1 MAKKN
6 FVLTTNKSNIFA
18 SFAPALFVFFW
29 STGFIGAK
37 FGLPYAEPFTF
48 LFIRFAIASI
58 LMFCLSLWFGASWPK
73 KTIEVFH
80 IVVSG
85 LLLHAAYLGG
95 VFTAINLGMSA
106 GVTALIVGLQPIVT
120 GVFAQI
126 ILKEKLV
133 LRQWLG
139 LLVGFLGVA
148 LVVSEKFF
156 FTGTTE
162 TKITTASICA
172 AIIALLGTT
181 FGTIYQK
188 RYCSNMHLTSGTTIQ
203 YVSTCIVMFFGA
215 ISWET
220 MKVQWTIEF
229 LFAILWLVLVLSFGA
244 ILLLMYLIR
253 HNATSRLSSLFY
265 LVPPA
270 TTAEAFFLFN
280 ERLGIIAL
288 LGLLIVIT
296 GVSMVIHKT

>member
-1 MAKKN
+1 MAKN
-6 FVLTTNKSNIFA
+6 NSVPTINKSNIFA

-48 LFIRFAIASI
+48 LFIRFATAS
-58 LMFCLSLWFGASWPK
+58 LLLFSLSLWIGASWPK

-80 IVVSG
+80 ITVSG

-95 VFTAINLGMSA
+95 VFSAINLGLSA

-126 ILKEKLV
+126 LLKEKV
-133 LRQWLG
+133 ALRQWLG
-139 LLVGFLGVA
+139 LLLGFLGVT
-148 LVVSEKFF
+148 LMVSEKFF
-156 FTGTTE
+156 FAGTTD
-162 TKITTASICA
+162 TKITIA
-172 AIIALLGTT
+172 AISAAIVALLGTT

-188 RYCSNMHLTSGTTIQ
+188 RYCPNMHLISGTTIQ
-203 YVSTCIVMFFGA
+203 YGSTCIVMLFGA

-220 MKVQWTIEF
+220 MKVQWTFKF

-244 ILLLMYLIR
+244 VFLLLYLIR

-270 TTAEAFFLFN
+270 TAVEGFLFFN
-280 ERLGIIAL
+280 ETLGNLSLLGMLIIIA
-288 LGLLIVIT
+288 

>member
-1 MAKKN
+1 MAKRN
-6 FVLTTNKSNIFA
+6 SVLTINKSNIFA

-58 LMFCLSLWFGASWPK
+58 LLFCLSLWVGASWPK
-73 KTIEVFH
+73 KPIEVFH
-80 IVVSG
+80 ITVSG
-85 LLLHAAYLGG
+85 LLLHSAYLGG

-126 ILKEKLV
+126 LLKEKVV

-139 LLVGFLGVA
+139 LLLGFVGVA
-148 LVVSEKFF
+148 LVVSEKIFL
-156 FTGTTE
+156 TGITE
-162 TKITTASICA
+162 PKITIA
-172 AIIALLGTT
+172 AIGAAIVALLGTT

-203 YVSTCIVMFFGA
+203 YVSTCIVMLFGA

-220 MKVQWTIEF
+220 MKVQWTFEF
-229 LFAILWLVLVLSFGA
+229 LFAILWLVLVLSLGA

-270 TTAEAFFLFN
+270 TAVEAFFLFN
-280 ERLGIIAL
+280 ERLGNISL
-288 LGLLIVIT
+288 LGMLIVIA